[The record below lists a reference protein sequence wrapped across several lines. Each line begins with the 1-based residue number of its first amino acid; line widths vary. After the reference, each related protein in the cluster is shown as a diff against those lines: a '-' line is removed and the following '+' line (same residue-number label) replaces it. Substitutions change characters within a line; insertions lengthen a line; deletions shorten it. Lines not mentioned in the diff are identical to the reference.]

1 MQEMQETQE
10 DPLEEEMAT
19 HYSILTWRI
28 PWTEDPGRLQSIG
41 LQRVR
46 HNWARILNYIES
58 RTRSVLKKKKKLL
71 QVSASPLAYMGW
83 LRGGCGIQMIW
94 SDFQCRPYSSLNP
107 APNSDSTHNWGD
119 VLDSVRQGGEANHLI
134 MSENQQDIPHPT
146 QSKLLSQATS

>member
-10 DPLEEEMAT
+10 DPLEEDMAT

-58 RTRSVLKKKKKLL
+58 RTRSVLKKKKSCSKLVL
-71 QVSASPLAYMGW
+71 LLW
-83 LRGGCGIQMIW
+83 HIWDGCG
-94 SDFQCRPYSSLNP
+94 
-107 APNSDSTHNWGD
+107 GD
-119 VLDSVRQGGEANHLI
+119 VE
-134 MSENQQDIPHPT
+134 
-146 QSKLLSQATS
+146 SK

>member
-58 RTRSVLKKKKKLL
+58 RTRSVLNKKKKLL

-83 LRGGCGIQMIW
+83 LRGLW
-94 SDFQCRPYSSLNP
+94 NP
-107 APNSDSTHNWGD
+107 NDLEG
-119 VLDSVRQGGEANHLI
+119 LSV
-134 MSENQQDIPHPT
+134 
-146 QSKLLSQATS
+146 